1 MQITFDHTDLAN
13 PEALSVLRRVIG
25 GDVAPALPALP
36 DLSNFGRPVLD
47 QMVVAAAVPVPE
59 HLTASLAAPV
69 PEPVAALTELETPPA
84 PEVVEAA
91 CADLL
96 DSSGIMW
103 DARIHA
109 STRTKVQDGT
119 WKMKRGVEPE
129 IVAQVMAE
137 LKGAPAPTKVEQF
150 AAQVD
155 PSTLGFGATVPT
167 PPPTVAAVPV
177 PPVPVPMADA
187 SDWPADLLGPHRPGF
202 EFQAFMNYVMGRV
215 NSGIP
220 TPTLLATC
228 KGHDVASFNAVNG
241 RPEVIPALA
250 RALSQLQKAA

>member
-13 PEALSVLRRVIG
+13 PEALSILRRVIG
-25 GDVAPALPALP
+25 GIDIAQGMVREALAEAVQTSAPVTAGHDEASMTVLVPP
-36 DLSNFGRPVLD
+36 PVP
-47 QMVVAAAVPVPE
+47 VPVPE
-59 HLTASLAAPV
+59 P
-69 PEPVAALTELETPPA
+69 AALTELETPPA
-84 PEVVEAA
+84 PELVDAA

-96 DSSGIMW
+96 DSSGLMW

-129 IVAQVMAE
+129 LVAQVMAE
-137 LKGAPAPTKVEQF
+137 LKGAPAPTEVEAF

-155 PSTLGFGATVPT
+155 PSTLGFGAAVPT
-167 PPPTVAAVPV
+167 PPTVAAVPV
-177 PPVPVPMADA
+177 PPVPVPTADA

-228 KGHDVASFNAVNG
+228 KEHDVASFNAVNG

-250 RALSQLQKAA
+250 RALSQLQKGA

>member
-1 MQITFDHTDLAN
+1 MQVTFDHTDLAN
-13 PEALSVLRRVIG
+13 PEALSILRRVIG
-25 GDVAPALPALP
+25 GIDSAQGMAREALAEAIQTSAP
-36 DLSNFGRPVLD
+36 
-47 QMVVAAAVPVPE
+47 VPV
-59 HLTASLAAPV
+59 PV

-84 PEVVEAA
+84 PELVEAA

-96 DSSGIMW
+96 DSSGTMW

-129 IVAQVMAE
+129 LMAQVLAE
-137 LKGAPAPTKVEQF
+137 LKGQTKVEAF

-167 PPPTVAAVPV
+167 PPTVAAVPV
-177 PPVPVPMADA
+177 PPVPVPLADVG
-187 SDWPADLLGPHRPGF
+187 DWPADLLGPHRAGF
-202 EFQAFMNYVMGRV
+202 EFQSFMSYVMGRV

-228 KGHDVASFNAVNG
+228 KEHDVASFNAVNG

-250 RALSQLQKAA
+250 RALSQLQKEA